1 MSCDPLILISSLE
14 LLKLNLVPE
23 IELADVTGGISMR
36 LAKYSEATGG
46 SMQMTR
52 PDLRDAASGAQ
63 YVMIEF

>member
-1 MSCDPLILISSLE
+1 M
-14 LLKLNLVPE
+14 PE

-46 SMQMTR
+46 SMQKTR
-52 PDLRDAASGAQ
+52 PDLRDAGSGAQ

>member
-23 IELADVTGGISMR
+23 IELADVTDGISMR

-46 SMQMTR
+46 SMQTTR
-52 PDLRDAASGAQ
+52 PDLRDVGSGAQ